1 MRLCFKFGFAG
12 QIANKANKTC
22 KKITYFDLGVQ
33 HHATPNTQTHKHT
46 MYFNLA
52 TQGANLRGKH
62 SHKNKN
68 KFQPPTINQN
78 RPPKYR
84 ANLHHSKAQNRKSK
98 MRKNNLIL
106 FKFTGQNHAN
116 LKQNTQEYFD

>member
-1 MRLCFKFGFAG
+1 MQPQTHKH
-12 QIANKANKTC
+12 T
-22 KKITYFDLGVQ
+22 
-33 HHATPNTQTHKHT
+33 NTQTHKHT

-84 ANLHHSKAQNRKSK
+84 ANLHHSQAQNHKSK
-98 MRKNNLIL
+98 TSKNGKNNLIL
-106 FKFTGQNHAN
+106 FEFTGQNHAN

>member
-1 MRLCFKFGFAG
+1 M
-12 QIANKANKTC
+12 Q
-22 KKITYFDLGVQ
+22 
-33 HHATPNTQTHKHT
+33 PQTHKHT
-46 MYFNLA
+46 IYFNLA

-84 ANLHHSKAQNRKSK
+84 ANLHHGQAQNLWNKLRHRKSK
-98 MRKNNLIL
+98 TRKNGKNNLIL
-106 FKFTGQNHAN
+106 FEFTGQNHAN
-116 LKQNTQEYFD
+116 LKQNTQKYFD

>member
-1 MRLCFKFGFAG
+1 MRLRFKFGFAG

-22 KKITYFDLGVQ
+22 KKITYFDLGAQ
-33 HHATPNTQTHKHT
+33 HHATQTHKHT

-52 TQGANLRGKH
+52 TQGANLLGKH

-84 ANLHHSKAQNRKSK
+84 ANLHHSQAQN
-98 MRKNNLIL
+98 L
-106 FKFTGQNHAN
+106 
-116 LKQNTQEYFD
+116 